1 MATLKPMHEELMR
14 AATDIISD
22 HYVKHWHSVGAA
34 LLTGDGRV
42 FTAFNIDAT
51 VGRIAVCAEPIAIA
65 MALKEHKSD
74 LDIIVAVRHPDI
86 ERNHAEYEIV
96 PPCGMCREIATDYDP
111 EIHVIIDID
120 GKPARIPMK
129 DLLPY
134 KYQR

>member
-34 LLTGDGRV
+34 LLTGDGQV

-51 VGRIAVCAEPIAIA
+51 VGRIAVCAEPIA
-65 MALKEHKSD
+65 MLLKEQKSD
-74 LDIIVAVRHPDI
+74 LDTIVAVGHPDM
-86 ERNHAEYEIV
+86 ERHHEDYEIV
-96 PPCGMCREIATDYDP
+96 PPRGMCREIATDYDP

>member
-1 MATLKPMHEELMR
+1 MATLKPIHEELIR
-14 AATDIISD
+14 AATDIIRD
-22 HYVKHWHSVGAA
+22 HYVKHCHSIGAA
-34 LLTGDGRV
+34 LLTGDGRI

-51 VGRIAVCAEPIAIA
+51 VGRIAVCAEPISIA
-65 MALKEHKSD
+65 MALKEHIVD
-74 LDIIVAVRHPDI
+74 LDTIVAVRHPDM
-86 ERNHAEYEIV
+86 ERHHVNYDIV

-129 DLLPY
+129 DLLPH